1 MLLPAIVLAVL
12 WLAPA
17 AFAGEI
23 YGSLR
28 EGGAPKANVEYQVL
42 DAGNRPTSER
52 QRTASN
58 GSFHVTLPAGRFRL
72 VVYVGG
78 NPTADIVSS
87 PNAAQY
93 DFELVKRPDGS
104 YHLARR

>member
-1 MLLPAIVLAVL
+1 MLRPAVVLVALWPAPAVL
-12 WLAPA
+12 
-17 AFAGEI
+17 AGEI

-42 DAGNRPTSER
+42 DGGNHATSPR

-58 GSFHVTLPAGRFRL
+58 GSFHVTLPPGRFRL

-87 PNAAQY
+87 PNPAQY
-93 DFELVKRPDGS
+93 DFELVKRPDGG
-104 YHLARR
+104 YNLARR